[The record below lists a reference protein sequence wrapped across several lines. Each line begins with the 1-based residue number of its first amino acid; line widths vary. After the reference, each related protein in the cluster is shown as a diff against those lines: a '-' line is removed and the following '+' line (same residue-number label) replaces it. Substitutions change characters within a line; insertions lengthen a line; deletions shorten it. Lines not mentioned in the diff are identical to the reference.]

1 MKKYGLR
8 IGEIG
13 IEFSS
18 IEERDKA
25 LKDFTRGVDVKI
37 HSIGIRYTDGEGTF
51 SVYDRDTKE
60 ILVTCSECIGIF
72 GIDSCGK
79 RTYPYKNSW
88 EKEYLDKVDYIC
100 DACLAKQIKLK
111 EVFDAKKVIN
121 EIEDSD

>member
-18 IEERDKA
+18 IEERDKV
-25 LKDFTRGVDVKI
+25 LKDFTRGV
-37 HSIGIRYTDGEGTF
+37 GEGAF

-60 ILVTCSECIGIF
+60 VLVTCSECIGIF

-79 RTYPYKNSW
+79 RTYPYKNTW
-88 EKEYLDKVDYIC
+88 ENKYSDKDDYIC
-100 DACLAKQIKLK
+100 DACLAKQIKAK
-111 EVFDAKKVIN
+111 EVFDAKKMIN
-121 EIEDSD
+121 EIEDDD